1 MSEEMKTL
9 ESAEDEVTVT
19 LKFDKNLCPTKDL
32 FLMSL
37 DALGDQYGFKIV

>member
-1 MSEEMKTL
+1 MEE
-9 ESAEDEVTVT
+9 ENQSFEQPSDEVTVT
-19 LKFDKNLCPTKDL
+19 LKFDKNLCPTANL